1 MEKTILRIAAFRA
14 FSHSLHPTRQF
25 VPGHPERRI
34 SAALPPFGCLRVNES
49 NRPQGDLRCPA
60 LTAHSAPNRP
70 LGPGRIGR
78 GGRCTI
84 ARVTVRRDREVE
96 LDIGLGLA
104 EGARCERTSEEVAC
118 FSRQADLKN
127 SQANATFA
135 YSVHKVIEPGK
146 LGWALS
152 IASLPT

>member
-1 MEKTILRIAAFRA
+1 MDGAPSLAAW
-14 FSHSLHPTRQF
+14 
-25 VPGHPERRI
+25 
-34 SAALPPFGCLRVNES
+34 
-49 NRPQGDLRCPA
+49 
-60 LTAHSAPNRP
+60 
-70 LGPGRIGR
+70 
-78 GGRCTI
+78 
-84 ARVTVRRDREVE
+84 VTVRRDREVE

-104 EGARCERTSEEVAC
+104 EGARCERASEEVAC

-135 YSVHKVIEPGK
+135 YSVHKVIERGK